1 MRYDRV
7 AEEYEAAAVPWFT
20 PLADDLVDRVCRG
33 LVVRRFLDLGAG
45 TGLVAG
51 VARQRLGESVG
62 IVALD
67 PAVGMLTRI
76 RSEVGAQR
84 VAGAAPGLPFRDA
97 CFDAVAAN
105 LSLSHVVELQPALAD
120 ITRLLRPSGRLA
132 VSAWASPPGPEDG
145 DQRRDV
151 DVLIDEVAAGC
162 HIDSAPPRPAAPWEE
177 ELQDPAFLRHRF
189 EAAGLTGVQVEHV
202 KYRQE
207 LPLEVRLTG
216 WEGRSRYR
224 RAVAGEDRWAAF
236 LQAARARAREQ
247 FGKTMLAAD
256 RFLIATGTARSAP

>member
-7 AEEYEAAAVPWFT
+7 AEEYEATAVPWFT

-33 LVVRRFLDLGAG
+33 LVVRRFVDLGAG

-51 VARQRLGESVG
+51 LARQRLGKSVG

-67 PAVGMLTRI
+67 PAVGMLTRT
-76 RSEVGAQR
+76 RSEVGAEL

-105 LSLSHVVELQPALAD
+105 LALSHVVELEPALAD
-120 ITRLLRPSGRLA
+120 MTRLLRPLGRLG
-132 VSAWASPPGPEDG
+132 VSAWASPPGPGDG

-151 DVLIDEVAAGC
+151 DALIEEVAAGWRL
-162 HIDSAPPRPAAPWEE
+162 DSAPPRPAARWDEK
-177 ELQDPAFLRHRF
+177 LRDPVFLRHRC
-189 EAAGLTGVQVEHV
+189 EAAGLTGVEVEHV
-202 KYRQE
+202 AYRQE
-207 LPLEVRLTG
+207 LPVEVRLTG

-236 LQAARARAREQ
+236 LDAARARVREE
-247 FGKTMLAAD
+247 FGDTMLAAD